1 MERDVYSGFLNLI
14 GEEDKNTI
22 LAASNYAASLGH
34 LKRYAEV
41 RSLLRRTMPV
51 ARRVLGES
59 YELTLKM
66 RWMYGKALYR
76 DTGATLDDLH
86 EAVTTFEDT
95 QRIARR
101 VFGSE
106 HPLTED
112 YEQELQDARAALRA
126 GEGDVES
133 VREAFLAMT
142 LERVRR
148 ARKTK

>member
-1 MERDVYSGFLNLI
+1 
-14 GEEDKNTI
+14 
-22 LAASNYAASLGH
+22 
-34 LKRYAEV
+34 
-41 RSLLRRTMPV
+41 
-51 ARRVLGES
+51 
-59 YELTLKM
+59 
-66 RWMYGKALYR
+66 MYGKALYR